1 MSSGHNK
8 RMKMTPNAASEEKK
22 DSSEEQKVS
31 SKEQKDSAGPAHNIF
46 QMLRDR
52 EIGIRTSYLTGDRWC
67 CKVRSDQGGHKCLKL
82 SREQLSIVRLCAFC
96 DGEYRNYG
104 DDGNYVTVTTV
115 TSVSPTT
122 QIPRITDD
130 NVLRFFMLINR
141 QNWTHVICR
150 GLGVTTHDDLL
161 RLRPEHITL
170 KRNDA
175 YPTELLCLI
184 TLEDRNYFRLKL
196 VEHQQKHAA
205 R

>member
-1 MSSGHNK
+1 
-8 RMKMTPNAASEEKK
+8 MTLNAASEEKK
-22 DSSEEQKVS
+22 DSE
-31 SKEQKDSAGPAHNIF
+31 EQKDSGGLDRNIF
-46 QMLRDR
+46 AILRDR
-52 EIGIRTSYLTGDRWC
+52 EFGIRMSCRAGDRWSC
-67 CKVRSDQGGHKCLKL
+67 CVRSDQGAHICLKL
-82 SREQLSIVRLCAFC
+82 SRVELARGRLCAFC
-96 DGEYRNYG
+96 DGEYDNYG
-104 DDGNYVTVTTV
+104 DYASVRAYREHCG
-115 TSVSPTT
+115 VSPTLP
-122 QIPRITDD
+122 IPRITDD

-196 VEHQQKHAA
+196 VAHQQKHAA